1 MSFGH
6 SIKVASCVQNIFS
19 TLIIFNTIK
28 TSGAWNGRLYSS
40 LQRLTRKETA
50 LRTLRREFSS
60 LPLHSHSMKEIV
72 ITCSD
77 GMQLA
82 AKHWSVNEGK
92 TSNEEIDHSS
102 KIVCLHGWLDNAA
115 SFNMIAPTL
124 NSRLNADILA
134 LDFPGHGHSGE

>member
-1 MSFGH
+1 
-6 SIKVASCVQNIFS
+6 
-19 TLIIFNTIK
+19 
-28 TSGAWNGRLYSS
+28 
-40 LQRLTRKETA
+40 
-50 LRTLRREFSS
+50 
-60 LPLHSHSMKEIV
+60 MKEIV